1 MKKLIVCASI
11 IAIGP
16 RRPLGRSGRPPAKPK
31 AERLKA
37 DVEKLVSFGTRHT
50 LSSATDPKRGIGAA
64 RKWAHSEFVKI
75 AKACNGCL
83 RTELL
88 ERNMA
93 GPPINNPSSLSTIAF
108 FILKVQKNK
117 GRQGY
122 N

>member
-1 MKKLIVCASI
+1 MKRLFVCASI
-11 IAIGP
+11 IAIGLVA
-16 RRPLGRSGRPPAKPK
+16 PLAAAANPPAKPK

-75 AKACNGCL
+75 ATACNGCL

-88 ERNMA
+88 ERNMS
-93 GPPINNPSSLSTIAF
+93 GPPTNNPSSLSMIAF